1 MVCQHR
7 RRLPLS
13 SIDNNILRSSKRR
26 KNAPLRSNETTEDEE
41 HNNVMRA
48 TTVVD
53 GNVEDEVAGQMPESS
68 IELEQCNQHLE
79 DDVVAQAMDESSIE
93 PEAEAA
99 PEEEIEVEEAS
110 AESLEVSDGDR
121 QATNRAPEPPV
132 EMRQSTRM
140 EAPEESEL
148 EADDDKLLDAGMAD
162 LSTLNL
168 RCKVSVDSLFPIARG
183 KGKMRPPPNFL
194 FEVGELLNWRAM
206 TPQEQRA
213 SKALWLALSKDE
225 KTRIKESIPGFDC
238 ICCKR
243 KERRDASESL
253 EVSGDRAANRAP
265 EPPVEMRQSSRM
277 EAPEESKLETDDD
290 TLLDAG
296 MADLS
301 TLNLRC
307 KVSVD
312 SLFPIT
318 RGKGKMRPLPNF
330 LLEVGELLDW
340 RAMTPQEQR
349 VSKALWLALSKD
361 EKTRIKESI
370 PGFDCICCKRKERR
384 DRGQRRAGNGSA
396 TQCRSAQ
403 VASAGQDSVLEV
415 ESEEAATAFISL
427 GSSEAERLA
436 TLPQKKAP
444 YKRQSSFKSEYA
456 RSTQAQGG
464 VQALKAM
471 RASNRS
477 FARALTAT
485 TVKPKR
491 NNITGQDIFPDPT
504 RHPRVFGLQIWVN
517 QVAET
522 PMSGGVLPAS
532 RLRREKPLITYVS
545 TCPGDAK
552 RVFDALEDSKI
563 NKEGYE
569 KLKFFGSGK
578 DLLDTMAK
586 SDGESSAHRS
596 RGSTGA
602 VNLQESQDEIPQSW
616 APIANEAV

>member
-1 MVCQHR
+1 MVRQHR

-121 QATNRAPEPPV
+121 QAT
-132 EMRQSTRM
+132 
-140 EAPEESEL
+140 
-148 EADDDKLLDAGMAD
+148 
-162 LSTLNL
+162 
-168 RCKVSVDSLFPIARG
+168 
-183 KGKMRPPPNFL
+183 
-194 FEVGELLNWRAM
+194 
-206 TPQEQRA
+206 
-213 SKALWLALSKDE
+213 
-225 KTRIKESIPGFDC
+225 
-238 ICCKR
+238 
-243 KERRDASESL
+243 
-253 EVSGDRAANRAP
+253 NRAP

-396 TQCRSAQ
+396 TQRRSAR

-602 VNLQESQDEIPQSW
+602 ANLQESQDEIPQSW